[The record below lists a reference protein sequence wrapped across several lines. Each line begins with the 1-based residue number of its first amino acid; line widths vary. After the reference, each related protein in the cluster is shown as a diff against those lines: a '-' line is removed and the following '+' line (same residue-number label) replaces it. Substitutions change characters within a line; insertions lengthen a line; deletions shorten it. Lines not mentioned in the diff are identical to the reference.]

1 MKFHYSIDEWN
12 LYLVSIRLEDQMKH
26 TKWMSVVT
34 ILLLIPV
41 GVVSAFPGAA
51 SDRQD
56 ITSSAP
62 ALVIGS
68 GDLSGAVTSTG
79 TSGSPALSSSTS
91 YEPRPGDE
99 KLIRDKVFIDY
110 SNSRI
115 VVNKG
120 EPIKVY
126 ATLIGYLPSP
136 CHQLRV
142 TQKPVDAKGGIFL
155 EAYSLIAPGTTCI
168 ELLQPFTASIYLGI
182 FSKGQYSVYV
192 NGQVIGSFDLGVAVV
207 E

>member
-1 MKFHYSIDEWN
+1 MNHYSIDEWN
-12 LYLVSIRLEDQMKH
+12 QELVSKKPRTNETH
-26 TKWMSVVT
+26 TLDALSHCIT
-34 ILLLIPV
+34 LLPV
-41 GVVSAFPGAA
+41 EWCPPFPISA
-51 SDRQD
+51 SDRLA
-56 ITSSAP
+56 IFSA
-62 ALVIGS
+62 ASTFAIGS
-68 GDLSGAVTSTG
+68 RDLSGATTSTG
-79 TSGSPALSSSTS
+79 ISDSPTLTSSTS

-99 KLIRDKVFIDY
+99 KLIRSKVFIDY
-110 SNSRI
+110 ANSRI

-126 ATLIGYLPSP
+126 AILKGYLPSP

-142 TQKPVDAKGGIFL
+142 AQKPVDVKGGIFL

-168 ELLQPFTASIYLGI
+168 EMLQPFYASIYLGI

-192 NGQVIGSFDLGVAVV
+192 NGQILGSFDLGVAVV